1 MKSADTTKR
10 TDERA
15 KASDTDWGAFDAMTE
30 EERHRAAL
38 LDPDARPMS
47 DGEWAR
53 MRKTPQAKIIRRAL
67 GLTPEEFS
75 TRYQIPLRTLADWED
90 GRSQPDD
97 PARAYLRI
105 IAHDPE
111 GVQKILKLRAG

>member
-1 MKSADTTKR
+1 MASATGP
-10 TDERA
+10 
-15 KASDTDWGAFDAMTE
+15 SGTDWSRFDAMSE
-30 EERHRAAL
+30 EESHRAAV
-38 LDPDARPMS
+38 LDPDAQPLSDEDMS
-47 DGEWAR
+47 R
-53 MRKTPQAKIIRRAL
+53 MRRTPQAKIIRRAL

-111 GVQKILKLRAG
+111 GVQKILKHRAG